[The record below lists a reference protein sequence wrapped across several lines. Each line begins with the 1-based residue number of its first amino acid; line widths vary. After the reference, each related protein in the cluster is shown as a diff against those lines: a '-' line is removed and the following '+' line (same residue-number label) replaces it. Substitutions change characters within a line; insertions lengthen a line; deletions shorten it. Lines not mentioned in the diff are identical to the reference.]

1 MSSLEY
7 LQSVVS
13 ATHGGPAVYE
23 VPSNLAPGER
33 AALKTWITRMQ
44 RVRAGNNEL
53 VLPSG
58 ALVWE

>member
-1 MSSLEY
+1 MTNLDY

-13 ATHGGPAVYE
+13 ATHGGPTVSELAAD
-23 VPSNLAPGER
+23 LAPNER
-33 AALKTWITRMQ
+33 AALKTWIARLR

-58 ALVWE
+58 AFVWE